1 MCEHRAVLT
10 LAVHL
15 HLHFHHHFRG
25 PPFDYGALALAAAAS
40 WVGVPGPGEPLL
52 VAAGI
57 FAARHQLDIGTVLVV
72 AWVSAMLGGVCGWV
86 VGLKAGRTVL
96 TAPGPLLRMRLGAVK
111 RGDEVF
117 GRVPVLAIV
126 LAPSWVAGIH
136 GVRPR
141 LFLPVNAAS
150 AVLWAV
156 GIGLGAFLAGPAV
169 LDVVNDLGFV
179 LGIAL
184 VALVVG
190 ALGFGVLQRRRRGR
204 RRETTA
210 D

>member
-1 MCEHRAVLT
+1 MAGIILPRHGRARHWPSGQLSPSRGYPAGRAAAERELAGDRAGVCEHRAVLT

-96 TAPGPLLRMRLGAVK
+96 TAPGPLL
-111 RGDEVF
+111 
-117 GRVPVLAIV
+117 
-126 LAPSWVAGIH
+126 
-136 GVRPR
+136 
-141 LFLPVNAAS
+141 
-150 AVLWAV
+150 
-156 GIGLGAFLAGPAV
+156 
-169 LDVVNDLGFV
+169 
-179 LGIAL
+179 
-184 VALVVG
+184 
-190 ALGFGVLQRRRRGR
+190 
-204 RRETTA
+204 
-210 D
+210 